1 MNDFLYRAATGGLD
15 SLRCRF
21 IQSTSL
27 LDQFLFRLLI
37 NNSHSGTTCH
47 RIHFR
52 NRPPKT
58 NAHDF
63 PYLILIGAGKS
74 HETISYF
81 FTTILPNGAKLAW
94 AMLKQAMPK
103 GIPIIVQHQRT
114 PAIAEPSASQ
124 KPARTIQIKFRKALP
139 TPAVGEGTSFFPNGQ
154 KANPAIRKLAM
165 PNGMPMI
172 VQHQRSPIESHASP
186 SQMPPNANQ
195 RRLPINT
202 ILSPDF
208 QRDTR
213 NSSIGFLHNVFHSP
227 STQRITSQD

>member
-1 MNDFLYRAATGGLD
+1 MTSSVALRQAALIPSGAASYNPLLFSISFSFVFSSTTATAARHATAYTFLIVRRRQTHM
-15 SLRCRF
+15 
-21 IQSTSL
+21 I
-27 LDQFLFRLLI
+27 
-37 NNSHSGTTCH
+37 
-47 RIHFR
+47 
-52 NRPPKT
+52 
-58 NAHDF
+58 F
-63 PYLILIGAGKS
+63 PISYYIGAGKS

-172 VQHQRSPIESHASP
+172 VQHQRSPIKSHASP